1 MNEITNF
8 RGDVVAGLG
17 RPDEVDAFIA
27 TVGAR
32 VREVRQR
39 KGMARRVLSE
49 LSGVSQRYLAQLENG
64 DGNISIGLLQRVAQA
79 LDHKIEWLVG
89 AEDPWGS
96 ETEKFARLF
105 SSASSGLRRTVM
117 ETLVSAEPAQWRRQ
131 RIGLIGLRGAGKS
144 TLGRKLGAALSLPF
158 IELNRDI
165 EEQSGMPVADV
176 MALYGQEGYRRL
188 ERQALERVVATSDSV
203 VLAVAGGIVSEPET
217 FAFLLRH
224 FHTIWLKAPPEL
236 HMRRVAE
243 QGDERPMAGN
253 SKAMD
258 DLKSILTSR
267 EALYEKAE
275 GVIDTEGK
283 TPDESARDLVDAV
296 RRLGVV

>member
-1 MNEITNF
+1 
-8 RGDVVAGLG
+8 
-17 RPDEVDAFIA
+17 
-27 TVGAR
+27 
-32 VREVRQR
+32 
-39 KGMARRVLSE
+39 
-49 LSGVSQRYLAQLENG
+49 
-64 DGNISIGLLQRVAQA
+64 LQRVAQA

-117 ETLVSAEPAQWRRQ
+117 ETLVAAEPAQWRRQ

>member
-105 SSASSGLRRTVM
+105 SSAS
-117 ETLVSAEPAQWRRQ
+117 
-131 RIGLIGLRGAGKS
+131 
-144 TLGRKLGAALSLPF
+144 
-158 IELNRDI
+158 
-165 EEQSGMPVADV
+165 
-176 MALYGQEGYRRL
+176 
-188 ERQALERVVATSDSV
+188 
-203 VLAVAGGIVSEPET
+203 
-217 FAFLLRH
+217 
-224 FHTIWLKAPPEL
+224 
-236 HMRRVAE
+236 
-243 QGDERPMAGN
+243 
-253 SKAMD
+253 
-258 DLKSILTSR
+258 
-267 EALYEKAE
+267 
-275 GVIDTEGK
+275 
-283 TPDESARDLVDAV
+283 
-296 RRLGVV
+296 